1 MSVLMTRPLIFLL
14 VLVPWLFPAVAAE
27 DELAAP
33 KGMTVLTVA
42 GKIRNTNAGDTAAFD
57 LAMLERLGGKAVT
70 VTDFEETGAG
80 RHSFT
85 GVPMGKLLAAV
96 GADGSQAVAFALDGY
111 ERELD
116 IAELR
121 QDGVILAYKKDGA
134 YLTLASR
141 DFGGRGPLWLIY
153 PLDDR
158 PALRKI
164 EHIGGRFVYQL
175 VRLEI
180 R

>member
-1 MSVLMTRPLIFLL
+1 MFAQISRTFLLL
-14 VLVPWLFPAVAAE
+14 VLLSPLLATPA
-27 DELAAP
+27 LAGSLDAP

-42 GKIRNTNAGDTAAFD
+42 GKIRNTNAGDTAVFD
-57 LAMLERLGGKAVT
+57 LAMLERLGGDETV
-70 VTDFEETGAG
+70 VTDFEETGPG

-85 GVPMGKLLAAV
+85 GVPMAKLLAVV
-96 GADGSQAVAFALDGY
+96 GADGPQVVAFALDGY

-158 PALRKI
+158 PALRKL
-164 EHIGGRFVYQL
+164 EEVEGRFVYQL